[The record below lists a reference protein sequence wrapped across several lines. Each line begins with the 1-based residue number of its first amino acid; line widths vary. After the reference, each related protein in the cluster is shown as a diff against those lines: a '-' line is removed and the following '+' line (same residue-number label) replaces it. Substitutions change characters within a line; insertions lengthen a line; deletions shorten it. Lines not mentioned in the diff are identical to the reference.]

1 MLSPV
6 PDLPGAVPARR
17 ILSGPSWFGRPA
29 AYAVG
34 SPILSILGAGT
45 MIVAPWLLAPSAF
58 GAFSL
63 LSSLQQFA
71 GRTDFGLSQLA
82 DRDLSG
88 GSGAGDPDRART
100 ILRARWILGAVGL
113 VTVVPAA
120 ALWAWASGRLSPLDT
135 ALALFAGIAGMVAV
149 GPVTIHRA
157 QGRIREFTALSLFLQ
172 AGMTAP
178 RLGGL
183 LLGGVTGCFAAM
195 AAWLAMGAVLA
206 PTGRPPGPVN
216 PVLPLMRAALPMFAF
231 SWLWLSYLLANRWLA
246 SLLSGPT
253 EFGLFAFGANL
264 SFTAL
269 GILVSVAQLR
279 YPAVLA
285 GARLAACP
293 RRRAGIARE
302 AVLLAL
308 ALAAVVACLTPCVAP
323 AVDWA
328 FPRYQGGEVAAAILG
343 IACVPVGV
351 AAWYM
356 PVAVALTRSP
366 VAEAVRTLGPA
377 FAVLGTG
384 MALGDAWAGIDGQ
397 AWGCVASGLTLL
409 AGLIATLRRLGI
421 LDWAGGLR
429 LMAVTSAACLLLAGL
444 GLAILPD
451 ASGPSVAAGGKA
463 GPEDRPLALEDRL
476 GTGRLPD
483 RSGGA
488 EQPSAPSGT
497 RGNRLDATAEG
508 GSR

>member
-1 MLSPV
+1 MLSSV
-6 PDLPGAVPARR
+6 PDLPDAAPAQR

-29 AYAVG
+29 AYALG

-45 MIVAPWLLAPSAF
+45 MVAAPWLLAPSAF

-71 GRTDFGLSQLA
+71 GRTDLGLSQLA
-82 DRDLSG
+82 DRDLAGG
-88 GSGAGDPDRART
+88 GSDPDRARA

-113 VTVVPAA
+113 VTIMPAA
-120 ALWAWASGRLSPLDT
+120 VLWAWASGRLSPLDT

-157 QGRIREFTALSLFLQ
+157 QGQIREFTALSLFLQ

-195 AAWLAMGAVLA
+195 TAWLAMGAVLA
-206 PTGRPPGPVN
+206 PPARPLGVVS
-216 PVLPLMRAALPMFAF
+216 PVLPLVRAALPMFAF
-231 SWLWLSYLLANRWLA
+231 SWLWFSYLLANRWLS
-246 SLLSGPT
+246 SLLSEPT

-264 SFTAL
+264 YFTAL
-269 GILVSVAQLR
+269 GILASVAQLR

-302 AVLLAL
+302 AIFLAL
-308 ALAAVVACLTPCVAP
+308 ALGATVACLIPCVVP
-323 AVDWA
+323 VVDWA

-343 IACVPVGV
+343 IACVPVGI

-366 VAEAVRTLGPA
+366 VAEAARTLGPA
-377 FAVLGTG
+377 FAMLGIG

-397 AWGCVASGLTLL
+397 AWGCVVSGLTLL
-409 AGLIATLRRLGI
+409 AGLVATLRRLGI
-421 LDWAGGLR
+421 LDGAGGLR
-429 LMAVTSAACLLLAGL
+429 LMAVTSVACLFLAGL
-444 GLAILPD
+444 VLAIVPG
-451 ASGPSVAAGGKA
+451 ASGGPAAAGGKA
-463 GPEDRPLALEDRL
+463 APEGRPTPSRDGFETASLRDRPG
-476 GTGRLPD
+476 GTR
-483 RSGGA
+483 
-488 EQPSAPSGT
+488 QPSAPSGT
-497 RGNRLDATAEG
+497 RRNALDATADG